1 MSTSTRTRSTRK
13 ILGRSQ
19 GWGIAAQSSAN
30 PKVWNLV
37 EAYGSRDA
45 VRQARRTEYD
55 APNFKVVRIN
65 ATFTAYSK

>member
-1 MSTSTRTRSTRK
+1 MSTSSRSTRK

-19 GWGIAAQSSAN
+19 GWGIAAQSSTN

-37 EAYGSRDA
+37 EAYGSRIA
-45 VRQARRTEYD
+45 VREARRTEYN

-65 ATFTAYSK
+65 ATFTGYGK